1 MATIRLGLA
10 QMRQTANLEEN
21 WKRFQEYFPRAVDA
35 GVDLLVT
42 PETHLSGYRVGVST
56 PDAPVE
62 AERIRE
68 CLEEVGAMCRRAE
81 MACVFGCEVPNAH
94 GKPFNSAVVF
104 DETGARVGVHH
115 KTKLVPLDKLGYDPG
130 VDLQVYRVKGET
142 IGVVICFEGFRFPET
157 TRALCRQGARIVLH
171 PQNNTTWDDCAW
183 KVPVHESLIV
193 ARAAENTVWFASCN
207 AAWPFQNCA
216 SMVVSPDG
224 LVRAKS
230 LLQEE
235 TLLLCDVDPSL
246 STHAML
252 RYDEGDDAA
261 IGKLVYGASASGSGA
276 TVR

>member
-10 QMRQTANLEEN
+10 QIRQTEHLIEN
-21 WKRFQEYFPRAVDA
+21 WARFQQYFARAVDA

-42 PETHLSGYRVGVST
+42 PECHLSGYRVGVST

-62 AERIRE
+62 AERIQD
-68 CLEEVGAMCRRAE
+68 CLEEVGGLCRRAG
-81 MACVFGCEVPNAH
+81 MACVFGCEIPNER
-94 GKPFNSAVVF
+94 GKPFNSAVIF

-115 KTKLVPLDKLGYDPG
+115 KTKLVPLDKLGYDAG
-130 VDLQVYRVKGET
+130 AELQVYTVKGTT

-157 TRALCRQGARIVLH
+157 TRALCRQGARLVLH

-183 KVPVHESLIV
+183 KIPVHESLIV

-224 LVRAKS
+224 LVRAKTF
-230 LLQEE
+230 LQEE
-235 TLLLCDVDPSL
+235 TLLVYDVDPSL
-246 STHAML
+246 ATHAML
-252 RYDEGDDAA
+252 KYDEGGDEA
-261 IGKLVYGASASGSGA
+261 IARMVYGASVEPLSGG
-276 TVR
+276 R